1 MDVFSLLVKMRCV
14 LCEIINNVNL
24 FHSLVSCQVLTVN
37 FSHQSLLV
45 INLIWFCTFCFLYSP
60 SDATLRDI
68 MQVKQYLL
76 STGTC
81 KCGLP
86 CPIRPESFFDF
97 NIEVSSRHLDGSP
110 FFKKKTLDKKFCM
123 KTRLRVH
130 CTSSSSWQ
138 SFWIKLVSKGLQNG
152 KFIKNAIRF
161 FIHLS
166 V

>member
-1 MDVFSLLVKMRCV
+1 MCEISEWFMNVFSLLVKMRCV
-14 LCEIINNVNL
+14 IFEIINNVNL
-24 FHSLVSCQVLTVN
+24 FHSLVSCTSVDHQFLSSKLTRN
-37 FSHQSLLV
+37 LPNLV
-45 INLIWFCTFCFLYSP
+45 CTFCFLYSP

-138 SFWIKLVSKGLQNG
+138 TFWIKIVSKGFQHG
-152 KFIKNAIRF
+152 KF
-161 FIHLS
+161 L
-166 V
+166 